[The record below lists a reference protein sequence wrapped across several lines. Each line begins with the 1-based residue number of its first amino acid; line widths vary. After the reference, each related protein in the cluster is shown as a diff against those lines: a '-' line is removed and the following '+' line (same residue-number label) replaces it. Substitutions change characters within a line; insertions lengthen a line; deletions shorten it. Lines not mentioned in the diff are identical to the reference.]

1 MAVFSQ
7 SWPEPSPDARP
18 GTRWWWMG
26 SAVDSVNI
34 RNLMEEYSRT
44 GIGAV
49 EITPIYGV
57 RGNDANEIKF
67 LTPEWMRM
75 LRTVEATG
83 ASNGMIV
90 DMNQGTGWP
99 FGGPEVTV
107 EDAAAKIFFLVD
119 TVASGA
125 ASAKSVPG
133 REEKIARLIKESR
146 RPLHDGR
153 EEVIRAYESRT
164 LQQVKRAAPGGEG
177 LVLDHLNRDAVARYL
192 DKFDK
197 AFSSTSTP
205 WPHAFFND
213 SYEVYNANWTPS
225 LPEEFKSRRGY
236 DILDSLPQLL
246 GLVDDGNKV
255 LSDFRR
261 TISELLLENF
271 TEQWAAWAHQRGVK
285 VRNQAHGSPANLIDV
300 YAAVDIPEIEGF
312 GLSDFGIKGLRTD
325 KGFTRKND
333 SDVSMLKYASSAAHI
348 TGKPLTSSETFTWLT
363 EHFRTSLSQ
372 MKPDLDLMFSCG
384 VNNVYFHG
392 TTYSP
397 LDEPWPGWKFYASVD
412 MSPTNTIWRDAPA
425 LMEYITRCQS
435 MLREGRP
442 DNDFLVYLPVDDM
455 WKKRLK
461 PGTPGLMMEFSIH
474 HIKGLAP
481 EFIESIMEIDSLGYD
496 TDYISDRYLLST
508 VYDGKNLVTATGTP
522 YKALIIPGSGNLSE
536 PLRAHLDSLVAQGA
550 DIIYGID
557 HARIKHAAKDE
568 QLRTKLGLRALRR
581 ATDDGFLYF
590 IANLSPDDVDSAVP
604 LAVEYADAV
613 WFDPMTGDIYQAQTN
628 DENIRVN
635 LASGES
641 RFLRVYN
648 HKLEGI
654 AKAPSEKVVKEINL
668 TDRPWNLTFTESYP
682 EVKEKIK
689 LDSLKWWTDLNDSKL
704 NELSGTGV
712 YTTTVNIPKKEA
724 AGEWQIDLGD
734 VRESARV
741 YINGK
746 YAGTAWAAP
755 FRLNFRD
762 LLKPGKNEIRIE
774 VTNLPA
780 NRISAMDR
788 RGEDWRKFKEIN
800 IVDINYKKT
809 NYANWSTLP
818 SGLSSVILRRL
829 E

>member
-1 MAVFSQ
+1 MAVFPQ

-99 FGGPEVTV
+99 FGGPEVSV
-107 EDAAAKIFFLVD
+107 EDAATKVLFIVD

-125 ASAKSVPG
+125 SSAKSVSG

-213 SYEVYNANWTPS
+213 SYEVYNANWTPR
-225 LPEEFKSRRGY
+225 LPEEFKLRRGY

-425 LMEYITRCQS
+425 LMVYITRCQS

-474 HIKGLAP
+474 HIKDLAP

-508 VYDGKNLVTATGTP
+508 VYDGKNLVTAAGTP

-557 HARIKHAAKDE
+557 HARIKRAAREE
-568 QLRTKLGLRALRR
+568 QLRTTLGLRALRR

-613 WFDPMTGDIYQAQTN
+613 WFDPMTGDICQAHT
-628 DENIRVN
+628 DGENIRVN

-668 TDRPWNLTFTESYP
+668 TDRPWNLTFTESFP

-689 LDSLKWWTDLNDSKL
+689 LNSLKWWTDLKDSKL

-712 YTTTVNIPKKEA
+712 YTTTVIIPEKEA

-800 IVDINYKKT
+800 IVDIHYKKT

-818 SGLSSVILRRL
+818 SGLSSVILRRF

>member
-34 RNLMEEYSRT
+34 RNLMEEYSLT

-83 ASNGMIV
+83 ASNGMIA

-474 HIKGLAP
+474 HIKDLAP

-508 VYDGKNLVTATGTP
+508 VYDGKNLVTAAGTP

-557 HARIKHAAKDE
+557 HARIKRAAKDE

-590 IANLSPDDVDSAVP
+590 IANLSPNDVDSAVP
-604 LAVEYADAV
+604 LAVGYADAV